1 MRVIVTDTIGD
12 LVKDMAAIPPKA
24 ARDMMACVRD
34 GARAGNEIA
43 KESAK
48 RTAGAHGKHY
58 HKAFTVSAGRGFRGF
73 GAAVYS
79 AEYGPD
85 ASKRQGG
92 MSFERGSRNQPPH
105 LDLAKSA
112 DVIGPI
118 FAREVSQLPARWFW

>member
-12 LVKDMAAIPPKA
+12 LVSDLAAIPPKA
-24 ARDMMACVRD
+24 AKDMMGCVRD

-43 KESAK
+43 KTSAK
-48 RTAGAHGKHY
+48 RTAGEHGKHY
-58 HKAFTVSAGRGFRGF
+58 HRAFSSDVRRPFFGF

-85 ASKRQGG
+85 AAKRQGA

-118 FAREVSQLPARWFW
+118 FAREVRKLPDGWFW